1 MFHAVKSFCLKVKPL
16 FKKSSRSGPKNYR
29 PISLL
34 SLASKTIEKTIHIH
48 TQEYRDRNGLLY
60 KYQFLRKISTDSCFV
75 QITDFILRGMD
86 RGFHGGMIL
95 VDTLDHTVLLQK
107 IESISFKELIT
118 EWFQSCLSNRKYIV
132 ALDVMLD

>member
-1 MFHAVKSFCLKVKPL
+1 MAYF
-16 FKKSSRSGPKNYR
+16 
-29 PISLL
+29 IS
-34 SLASKTIEKTIHIH
+34 I
-48 TQEYRDRNGLLY
+48 N
-60 KYQFLRKISTDSCFV
+60 FLRKISTDSCFV

>member
-29 PISLL
+29 LISLL
-34 SLASKTIEKTIHIH
+34 SPASKTIEKTIHIH

-107 IESISFKELIT
+107 IESISFKELII